1 MLGWLGSSPTLTGTK
16 GNSCATRTRGGT
28 FASSINPS
36 GAITGYYSD
45 ANAVY
50 HGYVCARN
58 GTITEFDVP
67 GAGTGEGDGTF
78 AIGNNPKGA
87 IAGFFG
93 DANAV
98 YHGYVR
104 APDGAITQF
113 DAPGVS
119 TGAFLGTFAMGN
131 NPANAIAGYYEDASH
146 VALGF
151 LRFPWRRATTTM
163 PLASPTRTPRKRE
176 ALKIDQ
182 TASVFCRPAVVSTK
196 THRWRS
202 LSAQPPF
209 KACWL

>member
-87 IAGFFG
+87 IAG
-93 DANAV
+93 
-98 YHGYVR
+98 
-104 APDGAITQF
+104 
-113 DAPGVS
+113 
-119 TGAFLGTFAMGN
+119 
-131 NPANAIAGYYEDASH
+131 YYEDASH